1 MTGNKAIISN
11 FLISLKPSKYYAVLL
26 HLKEEIVTWE
36 KLYGIFLKNQCSKQW
51 LSNAGMGQVEDSMPL
66 LLQSEE
72 QGSAFLKLLPNPCC
86 HLSQIL
92 GLVFSSLHQMLID
105 FFKIKGRT

>member
-1 MTGNKAIISN
+1 
-11 FLISLKPSKYYAVLL
+11 
-26 HLKEEIVTWE
+26 
-36 KLYGIFLKNQCSKQW
+36 
-51 LSNAGMGQVEDSMPL
+51 MGQVEESMPL

-72 QGSAFLKLLPNPCC
+72 QGSAFLKLLPNTCC